1 MIRSGMMLMIRE
13 KVLEGKSSYAIAK
26 EIGLSK
32 NTVKKYRELGSQMVK
47 VSTMDQPS
55 KLDPHLDMI
64 QSCMAA
70 GIFNCQVIL
79 ERIQQ
84 KGYDGGITIL
94 KDYVKPYRPP
104 KALPAVPRYE
114 TPPGKQAQMDY
125 GICHYVDLDG
135 VIHKIPAFIMI
146 MGNSRAKY
154 VEFVK
159 RCDLYSLQR
168 CLINAFEYFG
178 GVPETIL
185 TDRMKTVIIG
195 TNGKEIIWNTKFQE
209 FARDMGFVPKVCRAR
224 RPQTKGK
231 VERLVHYVKDNFLPG
246 RAFTDLADL
255 NLQAMVWCRKADS
268 RIHST
273 TGLIPLKELKKEPL
287 LPLPER
293 RTRDR
298 YRYETRRVS
307 SDGFVSYDGVRY
319 GVPWHYSGKELRV
332 RLYDGIFQAF
342 DGLICIAEH
351 KALYK
356 SRGRSLLPGQYQ
368 GLVQNHGMPIT
379 PSYGLQI
386 PKEVEIRPLSVYDQ
400 LAGVM

>member
-1 MIRSGMMLMIRE
+1 MIRSGMILMIRE

-47 VSTMDQPS
+47 VSTRDQPS
-55 KLDPHLDMI
+55 KLDPHLDTI
-64 QSCMAA
+64 QNCMAA

-79 ERIQQ
+79 ERIQE

-104 KALPAVPRYE
+104 KSLPAVPRYE
-114 TPPGKQAQMDY
+114 TLPGKQAQMDY

-135 VIHKIPAFIMI
+135 VTHKIPAFIMI

-195 TNGKEIIWNTKFQE
+195 TDGKEIIWNTKFQE

-268 RIHST
+268 RIHGT

-287 LPLPER
+287 LPLPELR
-293 RTRDR
+293 ARDR

-319 GVPWHYSGKELRV
+319 GVPWRYSGKELRV
-332 RLYDGIFQAF
+332 RLYDGSFQVF
-342 DGLICIAEH
+342 DGPVCIAEH

-356 SRGRSLLPGQYQ
+356 SKGRSFLPGQYQ

>member
-1 MIRSGMMLMIRE
+1 MIRSGMILMIRE

-47 VSTMDQPS
+47 VSTRDQPS
-55 KLDPHLDMI
+55 KLDPHLDTI
-64 QSCMAA
+64 QNCMAA

-79 ERIQQ
+79 ERIQE

-104 KALPAVPRYE
+104 KSLPAVPRYE
-114 TPPGKQAQMDY
+114 TLPGKQAQMDY

-195 TNGKEIIWNTKFQE
+195 TDGKEIIWNTKFQE

-231 VERLVHYVKDNFLPG
+231 VKRLVHYVKDNFLPG

-287 LPLPER
+287 LPLPELR
-293 RTRDR
+293 ARDR

-319 GVPWHYSGKELRV
+319 GVPWRYSGKELRV
-332 RLYDGIFQAF
+332 RLYDGGFQVF
-342 DGLICIAEH
+342 DVPVCIAEH

-356 SRGRSLLPGQYQ
+356 SKGRSFLPGQYQ

>member
-1 MIRSGMMLMIRE
+1 MIRSGMILMIRE

-47 VSTMDQPS
+47 VSTRDQPS
-55 KLDPHLDMI
+55 KLDPHLDTI
-64 QSCMAA
+64 QNCMAA

-79 ERIQQ
+79 ERLQE

-104 KALPAVPRYE
+104 KSLPAVPRYE
-114 TPPGKQAQMDY
+114 TLPGKQAQMDY

-135 VIHKIPAFIMI
+135 VTHKIPAFIMI

-195 TNGKEIIWNTKFQE
+195 TDGKEIIWNTKFQE

-268 RIHST
+268 RIHGT

-287 LPLPER
+287 LPLPELR
-293 RTRDR
+293 ARDR

-319 GVPWHYSGKELRV
+319 GVPWRYSGKELRV
-332 RLYDGIFQAF
+332 RLYDGSFQVF
-342 DGLICIAEH
+342 DGPVCIAEH

-356 SRGRSLLPGQYQ
+356 SKGRSFLPGQYQ

>member
-1 MIRSGMMLMIRE
+1 
-13 KVLEGKSSYAIAK
+13 
-26 EIGLSK
+26 
-32 NTVKKYRELGSQMVK
+32 
-47 VSTMDQPS
+47 
-55 KLDPHLDMI
+55 
-64 QSCMAA
+64 MAA

-79 ERIQQ
+79 ERIQE

-104 KALPAVPRYE
+104 KSLPAVPRYE
-114 TPPGKQAQMDY
+114 TLPGKQAQMDY

-135 VIHKIPAFIMI
+135 VTHKIPAFIMI

-195 TNGKEIIWNTKFQE
+195 TDGKEIIWNTKFQE

-287 LPLPER
+287 LPLPELR
-293 RTRDR
+293 ARDR

-319 GVPWHYSGKELRV
+319 GVPWRYSGKELRV
-332 RLYDGIFQAF
+332 RLYDGSFQVF
-342 DGLICIAEH
+342 DGPVCIAEH

-356 SRGRSLLPGQYQ
+356 SKGRSFLPGQYQ

>member
-1 MIRSGMMLMIRE
+1 MIRSGMILMIRE

-47 VSTMDQPS
+47 VSTRDQPS
-55 KLDPHLDMI
+55 KLDPHLDTI
-64 QSCMAA
+64 QNCMAA

-79 ERIQQ
+79 ERIQE

-104 KALPAVPRYE
+104 KSLPAVPRYE
-114 TPPGKQAQMDY
+114 TLPGKQAQMDY

-135 VIHKIPAFIMI
+135 VTHKIPAFIMI

-195 TNGKEIIWNTKFQE
+195 TDGKEIIWNTKFQE

-287 LPLPER
+287 LPLPELR
-293 RTRDR
+293 ARDR

-307 SDGFVSYDGVRY
+307 SDGFVSYDGVWY
-319 GVPWHYSGKELRV
+319 GVPWRYSGKELRV
-332 RLYDGIFQAF
+332 RLYDGSFQVF
-342 DGLICIAEH
+342 DGPVCIAEH

-356 SRGRSLLPGQYQ
+356 SKGRSFLPGQYQ

>member
-1 MIRSGMMLMIRE
+1 MIRSGMILMIRE

-47 VSTMDQPS
+47 VSTRDQPS
-55 KLDPHLDMI
+55 KLDPHLDTI
-64 QSCMAA
+64 QNCMAA

-79 ERIQQ
+79 ERIQE

-104 KALPAVPRYE
+104 KSLPAVPRYE
-114 TPPGKQAQMDY
+114 TLPGKQAQMDY

-195 TNGKEIIWNTKFQE
+195 TDGKEIIWNTKFQE

-231 VERLVHYVKDNFLPG
+231 VKRLVHYVKDNFLPG

-287 LPLPER
+287 LPLPELR
-293 RTRDR
+293 ARDR

-319 GVPWHYSGKELRV
+319 GVPWRYSGKELRV
-332 RLYDGIFQAF
+332 RLYDGGFQVF
-342 DGLICIAEH
+342 DGPVCIAEH

-356 SRGRSLLPGQYQ
+356 SKGRSFLPGQYQ